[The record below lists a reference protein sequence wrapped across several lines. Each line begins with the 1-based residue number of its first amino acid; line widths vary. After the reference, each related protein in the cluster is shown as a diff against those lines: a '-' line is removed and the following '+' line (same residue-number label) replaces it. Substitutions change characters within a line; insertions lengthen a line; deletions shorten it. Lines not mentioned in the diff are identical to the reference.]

1 MKRSRH
7 TNPSFSCISVVL
19 FVLALILCS
28 CSSQIPEESLSLII
42 LHTNDHHGHT
52 LAYTHKKK
60 QIGGLAERITLIRR
74 LKEQTG
80 SSSDMIFLLDAGD
93 ISSGTLFSD
102 FFVAEPDWK
111 IFSKFYDAI
120 VPGNHDFDFP
130 FDSVFNGIKKF
141 KAPVIS
147 SNIFGRQSGQL
158 IFPPYNVFQ
167 KDNWKIAVIGVS
179 HPDTPLISTL
189 GNDERLEFRPA
200 EEAIAPYVKELRNTN
215 DLVILLSHFGEDE
228 KLAKAVKG
236 IDLIVGGH
244 SHSPFEKPKRKNKTL
259 LVNAG
264 YGGQYVGQM
273 SLILKRGKRGT
284 KVKLID
290 YALLPVTADI
300 PPDEEILSLLQPY
313 MDSFGDRGFAVIGET
328 GDIFSRT
335 PLADPMSSSNLANL
349 VADSYRY
356 VTDAD
361 FAFVNEGGLR
371 ADLDKGPVTI
381 EELHR
386 VLPFNNTLI
395 VFKLTGTQ
403 ILDIIQT
410 MTSTLMNTDGKLF
423 PSNLQILIRKP
434 GGPKV
439 QTGEGETLV
448 SDKIYSVVVGSFIAR
463 GGDGHEKFA
472 SFKQKT
478 DTKIRTSDALK
489 KYFEDKMIVFP
500 DNEARL
506 KNEILRK

>member
-1 MKRSRH
+1 MSYMKRSRH
-7 TNPSFSCISVVL
+7 TNPSFSRLSVVL

-28 CSSQIPEESLSLII
+28 CSSQESLTLTIF
-42 LHTNDHHGHT
+42 HTNDHHGHT
-52 LAYTHKKK
+52 LAYTHNEQ

-80 SSSDMIFLLDAGD
+80 STSDMILLLDAGD

-102 FFVAEPDWK
+102 FFIAEPDWK

-130 FDSVFNGIKKF
+130 FDSIFNGIKKF
-141 KAPVIS
+141 RTPVIS

-167 KDNWKIAVIGVS
+167 KDNWKIVVIGVS

-200 EEAIAPYVKELRNTN
+200 EDAISPYVEELRNTN

-244 SHSPFEKPKRKNKTL
+244 SHSPFEKPKWKNKTL

-273 SLILKRGKRGT
+273 SLLLKRGKRGT

-300 PPDEEILSLLQPY
+300 SPDEEILSLLQPY
-313 MDSFGDRGFAVIGET
+313 KESFGDRGFTVIGET

-349 VADSYRY
+349 VTDSYRY

-371 ADLDKGPVTI
+371 ADLNKGPVTI

-410 MTSTLMNTDGKLF
+410 MTSALTNKDGILF
-423 PSNLQILIRKP
+423 PSNLQILNRKP
-434 GGPKV
+434 DELRV
-439 QTGEGETLV
+439 RTGEGKTLIP
-448 SDKIYSVVVGSFIAR
+448 DKIYTVAVGSFIAR
-463 GGDGHEKFA
+463 GGDGHEKFP

-489 KYFEDKMIVFP
+489 KYFEDKKIVFP

>member
-1 MKRSRH
+1 MKSRKNFIH
-7 TNPSFSCISVVL
+7 SHFCLSLTL
-19 FVLALILCS
+19 FVFSLIFCS
-28 CSSQIPEESLSLII
+28 CSSQVPQESLSITI

-52 LAYTHKKK
+52 LAYTLKKK
-60 QIGGLAERITLIRR
+60 QIGGLAERITLIRK
-74 LKEQTG
+74 LKEQAGNT
-80 SSSDMIFLLDAGD
+80 SDMILLLDAGD

-102 FFVAEPDWK
+102 FFIAEPDWK
-111 IFSKFYDAI
+111 IFSMFYDAI
-120 VPGNHDFDFP
+120 TPGNHDFDFP
-130 FDSVFNGIKKF
+130 FDTTLNLIQELKT
-141 KAPVIS
+141 PVIS
-147 SNIFGRQSGQL
+147 SNIFRRQSGQL
-158 IFPPYNVFQ
+158 IFPPYKLFK

-189 GNDERLEFRPA
+189 GNDEQLEFRRA
-200 EEAIAPYVKELRNTN
+200 EEAIAPYVEELRNTN

-228 KLAKAVKG
+228 KLAQAVNG

-244 SHSPFEKPKRKNKTL
+244 SHSPFEKPKKENKTL
-259 LVNAG
+259 IVNAG
-264 YGGQYVGQM
+264 YGGQYVGQI
-273 SLILKRGKRGT
+273 SLLLKRGKKGT
-284 KVKLID
+284 SVKLID

-300 PPDEEILSLLQPY
+300 SPDKEILSLLQSY
-313 MDSFGDRGFAVIGET
+313 RESFGNRGFAVIGET
-328 GDIFSRT
+328 GDIFSRA

-349 VADSYRY
+349 VTDAYRY

-410 MTSTLMNTDGKLF
+410 MTSALSNKEGILF
-423 PSNLQILIRKP
+423 PSNLQILIREP
-434 GGPKV
+434 GESRV
-439 QTGEGETLV
+439 RTGKDETLV

-463 GGDGHEKFA
+463 GGDGHEKFP

-489 KYFEDKMIVFP
+489 KYFEDKKIVFP

-506 KNEILRK
+506 KNEIFRE